1 MNLSLDQS
9 YWTARYEQNQ
19 IGWDVGQA
27 TAPIKQFLDQVED
40 KSIHILIPGAGNAHE
55 AAYAWENGFKN
66 IHVLDFSHF
75 PLETFQKQ
83 YPDFPKDQIHHQ
95 DFFQHALQYDLIL
108 EQTFF
113 CALPVRMRKD
123 YAKKIHSLLKQDGL
137 LVGVMFNRIF
147 EHDGPPFG
155 GTVDEYQSYFEDYFE
170 ILTMTPC
177 HNSIPP
183 RAGSEIFIRLRK
195 K

>member
-9 YWTARYEQNQ
+9 YWTSRYKQNQ

-27 TAPIKQFLDQVED
+27 TTPIKQYLDQVED
-40 KSIHILIPGAGNAHE
+40 KSIRILFPGAGNAYE
-55 AAYAWENGFKN
+55 AIYAWENGFQN
-66 IHVLDFSHF
+66 IHVLDFSIF
-75 PLETFQKQ
+75 PLENFQKQ
-83 YPDFPKDQIHHQ
+83 HPDFPNDQIHHQ
-95 DFFQHALQYDLIL
+95 DFFQHEYQYDLIL

-113 CALPVRMRKD
+113 CALPVDIRQE
-123 YAKKIHSLLKQDGL
+123 YAIKMHDSLKQGGL

-155 GTVDEYQSYFEDYFE
+155 GTVDEYKSYFEDYFD
-170 ILTMTPC
+170 ILTIAPC
-177 HNSIPP
+177 YNSIPP
-183 RAGSEIFIRLRK
+183 RAGSEIFIRFRK